1 MSWRDYLAGFDLE
14 TDSADPEDARIVT
27 ACVGIAN
34 SGGWTAKNWLLQP
47 ERDIPETACA
57 IHGITTEMA
66 RIDGADRMEGLKEIA
81 AAIRAAWS
89 AGAAL
94 VSHNSPYDLTVL
106 DRELRRAGHGPL
118 TITGPVVDTLVLD
131 KAVDRFRKGK
141 RTLTATAAHYGF
153 ELTEADAHGAEAD
166 ALASC
171 RIAWRIAAAHPEV
184 GQMDADTLTQWQAD
198 QYREQRLSFAAYRR
212 KRGEPLDDESTDWP
226 IRALAAQ
233 PSAA

>member
-14 TDSADPEDARIVT
+14 TDSPDPEDARIVT

-34 SGGWTAKNWLLQP
+34 SGGWTPKNWLLQP
-47 ERDIPETACA
+47 DRDIAESATA

-66 RIDGADRMEGLKEIA
+66 RIDGTDRADGLKQIA
-81 AAIRAAWS
+81 AAIRAAWA
-89 AGAAL
+89 AGAVL

-106 DRELRRAGHGPL
+106 DRELRRNGHGPL
-118 TITGPVVDTLVLD
+118 TLDGPVVDTLVLD

-141 RTLTATAAHYGF
+141 RTLIVTAAHYGF

-171 RIAWRIAAAHPEV
+171 RIAWRIASTHPV
-184 GQMDADTLTQWQAD
+184 GRMDTATLTTWQAD
-198 QYREQRLSFAAYRR
+198 QYREQRESFAAYRR
-212 KRGEPLDDESTDWP
+212 KRGEPLDDETTDWP
-226 IRALAAQ
+226 LRPWTAQ